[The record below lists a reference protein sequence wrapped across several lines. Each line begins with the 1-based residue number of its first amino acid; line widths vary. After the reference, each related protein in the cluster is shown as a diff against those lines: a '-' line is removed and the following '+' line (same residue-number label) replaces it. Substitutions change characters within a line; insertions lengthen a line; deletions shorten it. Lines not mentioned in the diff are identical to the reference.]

1 MSIILQVVRE
11 NINHQATAR
20 MQAPITTDSPVLG
33 KNRCKSEWKY
43 FLEDRKNIF
52 LKFRIDLVF
61 DGFCFYWSI
70 EAVIR
75 GNLTVTITDFLS
87 RIKYNLAD
95 LEIISGKETIPIERA
110 GVCSDCPMSSSPQ
123 GGRAVGC

>member
-1 MSIILQVVRE
+1 M
-11 NINHQATAR
+11 
-20 MQAPITTDSPVLG
+20 
-33 KNRCKSEWKY
+33 
-43 FLEDRKNIF
+43 
-52 LKFRIDLVF
+52 
-61 DGFCFYWSI
+61 
-70 EAVIR
+70 
-75 GNLTVTITDFLS
+75 TITDFLS